1 MTTAIKSVSS
11 INPLFS
17 NSTTTPP
24 TSATPTTTTGK
35 TTGKTTGA
43 PADPPI
49 GAAEPKAASKPPT
62 NPLSLGKDDFLK
74 LLVSQLKN
82 QDPLNP
88 MDGKDM
94 AAQLAQ
100 FSSVEQLQQLNTTIS
115 AQAKNS
121 QAMSDA
127 ITQLTADQKTASDNM
142 TALLQQQTAMSA
154 VGKIGVTAGNTLFVD
169 RDGNGTALVDTGT
182 VSGPGK
188 LIATNAKGQQS
199 EAIIPN
205 LAAGQNTL
213 QLKDLTFNP
222 PLSGGKYSYSCQVS
236 PTPGI
241 YQPTTTYTTGRI
253 TGLSYSQG
261 TPVFLLNDSLSVT
274 MAQLTQI
281 RS

>member
-11 INPLFS
+11 FNPLFS
-17 NSTTTPP
+17 NSATTPTGSTPASP
-24 TSATPTTTTGK
+24 TDPTKPATPPVG
-35 TTGKTTGA
+35 
-43 PADPPI
+43 PAQATP
-49 GAAEPKAASKPPT
+49 ASKPPT

-115 AQAKNS
+115 AQAAKDS
-121 QAMSDA
+121 AMSDA
-127 ITQLTADQKTASDNM
+127 ITKLADDQKTSSDNI

-169 RDGNGTALVDTGT
+169 SDGNGTALVDTGT

-205 LAAGQNTL
+205 LVEGQNAL

-222 PLSGGKYSYSCQVS
+222 PLTGGKYSYSCQVS
-236 PTPGI
+236 PSPGI
-241 YQPTTTYTTGRI
+241 YKATTTFTTGRI

-261 TPVFLLNDSLSVT
+261 VPTFLLNDSLSVT